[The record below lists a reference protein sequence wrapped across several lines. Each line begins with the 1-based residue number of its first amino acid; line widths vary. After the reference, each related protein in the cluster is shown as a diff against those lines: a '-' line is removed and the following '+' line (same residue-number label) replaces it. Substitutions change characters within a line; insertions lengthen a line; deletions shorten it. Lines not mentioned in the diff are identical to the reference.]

1 MSTSTNR
8 TRPNLLE
15 RVKYLMGMR
24 LPDSMRDWVV
34 NDATGPGH
42 NRRFFIRG
50 ALMFLPFVVVALA
63 LPSPLWVKLALVAM
77 MALPAIVFIGG
88 LRSIYLQELLADN
101 GIDPHT
107 ESGRQRERH
116 HRRARVYEAKYRHRA
131 A

>member
-77 MALPAIVFIGG
+77 MALPAIVFVGSV
-88 LRSIYLQELLADN
+88 RC
-101 GIDPHT
+101 
-107 ESGRQRERH
+107 
-116 HRRARVYEAKYRHRA
+116 V
-131 A
+131 

>member
-1 MSTSTNR
+1 MSTTR
-8 TRPNLLE
+8 TTPNLVE
-15 RVKYLMGMR
+15 RVKYLLGMR

-50 ALMFLPFVVVALA
+50 ALMFAPFLVVALI

-77 MALPAIVFIGG
+77 MALPAIVFVGG
-88 LRSIYLQELLADN
+88 LRSIYLQELLVDN

-107 ESGRQRERH
+107 ESGRQLEE
-116 HRRARVYEAKYRHRA
+116 HRRRAQVYEQKYRHRA

>member
-1 MSTSTNR
+1 MSTTMR
-8 TRPNLLE
+8 TAPNLLE

-42 NRRFFIRG
+42 NRRFFLRG
-50 ALMFLPFVVVALA
+50 ALMFVPFLVVTLLLPA
-63 LPSPLWVKLALVAM
+63 PLWVKLALVAM
-77 MALPAIVFIGG
+77 MALPAIVFVGG
-88 LRSIYLQELLADN
+88 LRSIYLQELLVDN

-107 ESGRQRERH
+107 ESGSQLSEHR
-116 HRRARVYEAKYRHRA
+116 RRARAYEDKYRHRA